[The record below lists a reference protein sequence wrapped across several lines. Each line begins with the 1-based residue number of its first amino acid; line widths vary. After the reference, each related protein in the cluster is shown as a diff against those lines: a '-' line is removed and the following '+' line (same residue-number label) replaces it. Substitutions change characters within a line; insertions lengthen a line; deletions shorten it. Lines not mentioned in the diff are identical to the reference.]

1 MAGSH
6 ADYLLE
12 RIDRIRSARTDVTR
26 LWDDEDV
33 EDVVLEAAEYV
44 RDALDLPRM
53 ERELIAG
60 ARPDTG
66 ALAQVLTVLQAA
78 AKVPSPPFAMR
89 FADGQ
94 EFDWRVRLKRLKTL
108 VTGLAKAEQ
117 LEELEVALRV
127 SFVGDL
133 ALEGLLMALA
143 PDSEI
148 RKEVASHL
156 QKKLE
161 LLTDQQVEE
170 FWAKLRREIDPST
183 EVHLELDSAVVKS
196 SFFDFPKPK
205 AARKRIAEYV
215 SRVRPLLARRALERD
230 GTASLPTGTA
240 GPATILCWTSTPS
253 TRTWSATDRVITRSV
268 GRLAACWADPESEE
282 LARALGLRSAGYFF
296 GGRADRESRRSLGSS
311 RETAPSAR
319 ALEEMAKLLQIAA
332 QRRGRPE
339 GAVERTLRAYKL
351 GLEVVGDSVRADMLS
366 KGELALQRDL
376 CRFLVERD
384 IPAFGTKFGSSEVD
398 LLVEDDLGPLV
409 VEVKKLQK
417 LPTEGRLG
425 DWLTQLG
432 SYMDQQHSA
441 VRGALVL
448 FNFADGPVLAP
459 VVPVVFRYLIVSINL
474 CGVTP
479 SRRQSHVEIRPS
491 ASSPGFE
498 LISIGQ
504 PSAARPTSRRRQ
516 TAAST
521 KARRRRQR

>member
-1 MAGSH
+1 MG
-6 ADYLLE
+6 L
-12 RIDRIRSARTDVTR
+12 T
-26 LWDDEDV
+26 
-33 EDVVLEAAEYV
+33 AE
-44 RDALDLPRM
+44 
-53 ERELIAG
+53 
-60 ARPDTG
+60 
-66 ALAQVLTVLQAA
+66 
-78 AKVPSPPFAMR
+78 
-89 FADGQ
+89 
-94 EFDWRVRLKRLKTL
+94 
-108 VTGLAKAEQ
+108 
-117 LEELEVALRV
+117 
-127 SFVGDL
+127 
-133 ALEGLLMALA
+133 
-143 PDSEI
+143 
-148 RKEVASHL
+148 
-156 QKKLE
+156 
-161 LLTDQQVEE
+161 QVEE
-170 FWAKLRREIDPST
+170 FWAKLRREIDPSA

-268 GRLAACWADPESEE
+268 GRLAACWADPEREE
-282 LARALGLRSAGYFF
+282 LARALGLQPAGYFF
-296 GGRADRESRRSLGSS
+296 DGRAHRESRRSLGS
-311 RETAPSAR
+311 RETVPSER
-319 ALEEMAKLLQIAA
+319 ALEEMAKLVQIAA
-332 QRRGRPE
+332 QRRIRPE
-339 GAVERTLRAYKL
+339 GAVERALRAYKL

-417 LPTEGRLG
+417 LPTERRLG

-441 VRGALVL
+441 VRAALVF
-448 FNFADGPVLAP
+448 FNFADGPVMAP

-479 SRRQSHVEIRPS
+479 SRRRSDVEIRPS

-504 PSAARPTSRRRQ
+504 PSVARPTSRRRRP
-516 TAAST
+516 AAST
-521 KARRRRQR
+521 KARRQRQR